1 MKRLNKMRGCII
13 LLIPLWLVACIAQ
26 KPIDLIFTESG
37 KGAGVESGDI
47 VKTALATP
55 ASISSILNNLNQAV
69 TILEFTVKE
78 NGSRDGYPLQIRGLR
93 FTHTGTADIADL
105 RFVLEGP
112 GSNNTVAT
120 TSGNSII
127 FKDFGD
133 IIITDG
139 DQNGKTY
146 QLKAQ
151 IRSSINGATTD
162 NQTIAVNISP
172 SIDAEVIEASSNLL
186 PSISAFA
193 SGSMAIT
200 ITATELQG
208 KNSFNSLTGVI
219 NTDFTGPTGSVSIYA
234 TDVNGRVDPDYTANV
249 ALSPHVTLC
258 SNAGTGTLSSA
269 DGGTTKAAVAG
280 IATWTDLKYSFAESI
295 RIRAQSG
302 SLTDLCSAVVIITN

>member
-1 MKRLNKMRGCII
+1 MRGCII
-13 LLIPLWLVACIAQ
+13 VLFSVTLAGCIAQ

-55 ASISSILNNLNQAV
+55 ATISSTLNNLNQAV

-112 GSNNTVAT
+112 GSNNTVAVT
-120 TSGNSII
+120 TGNSII

-133 IIITDG
+133 IIVTDG
-139 DQNGKTY
+139 DQTGKTY

-151 IRSSINGATTD
+151 IRSSVNGTTTD

-172 SIDAEVIEASSNLL
+172 SVDAEVIEASSNML
-186 PSISAFA
+186 PSVAGFA
-193 SGSMAIT
+193 SGAAAIT
-200 ITATELQG
+200 IVATELQG
-208 KNSFNSLTGVI
+208 KNSFTGLSVNQ
-219 NTDFTGPTGSVSIYA
+219 NTDFVASIYA
-234 TDVNGRVDPDYTANV
+234 TDVNGRVDTDFVGAITVSDHQLTCPNDGPGA
-249 ALSPHVTLC
+249 
-258 SNAGTGTLSSA
+258 LSSA
-269 DGGTTKAAVAG
+269 LKGLSPAAVLGVAS
-280 IATWTDLKYSFAESI
+280 WTDLRYNAAATI
-295 RIRAQSG
+295 RIRAQAAG
-302 SLTDLCSAVVIITN
+302 LTDLCSAQITVN

>member
-1 MKRLNKMRGCII
+1 MRGFEKIRGSI
-13 LLIPLWLVACIAQ
+13 FLWVPFLLVACIAQ

-55 ASISSILNNLNQAV
+55 PTISSILNNVNQAV

-78 NGSRDGYPLQIRGLR
+78 NGSRDGYPLQIRTLK
-93 FTHTGTADIADL
+93 FTHTGTADIAEL

-139 DQNGKTY
+139 DQTGKTY

-151 IRSSINGATTD
+151 IRSSVNGATTD

-172 SIDAEVIEASSNLL
+172 SIDAEVIEASSNML
-186 PSISAFA
+186 PSVAAFA
-193 SGSMAIT
+193 SGSAAIT
-200 ITATELQG
+200 IVASELQG
-208 KNSFNSLTGVI
+208 KSS
-219 NTDFTGPTGSVSIYA
+219 FTGLIATHTNDFPGTQSIYA
-234 TDVNGRVDPDYTANV
+234 TDVNGRVDTDFTASITIS
-249 ALSPHVTLC
+249 AHVTVC
-258 SNAGTGTLSSA
+258 PNAAPGSL
-269 DGGTTKAAVAG
+269 GGDVLAKSAVAG
-280 IATWTDLKYSFAESI
+280 VASWATLTYTLTNPLVAESI
-295 RIRAQSG
+295 RIRAQAAGVS
-302 SLTDLCSAVVIITN
+302 DQCSAVVTVNP